1 MKTRGQGVSYMAWD
15 AQIGR
20 MRLVKP
26 IPPKLLK
33 VTIKKPTTKTPPI
46 TTLRELAFRP
56 LWQSAIENILVY
68 NEADGI
74 KHPFAIEQLP
84 FTQGVKTAL
93 NRIVHNFTQTRIQ
106 PEHMAFNAY
115 IYSAVR
121 NFTTFNILDN
131 TYVMLDGR
139 LPGDRQTPPSMNRQ
153 SFFKSFGAIKFDV
166 LSPRHSSRYSITLAS
181 GLFFVHTPEEI
192 RSEVCRTSINGV
204 LSLYQILLLFTI
216 QDVIEISNVK
226 DVYCN
231 YVGIRSNPSDLI
243 QRWTYIMHELTVP
256 S

>member
-84 FTQGVKTAL
+84 FTQEIKGAL
-93 NRIVHNFTQTRIQ
+93 NRIVQTFTQTPIQ
-106 PEHMAFNAY
+106 PTMSRAN
-115 IYSAVR
+115 IYSVVR
-121 NFTTFNILDN
+121 NFTTLNILDN
-131 TYVMLDGR
+131 TYVVRDNNYSR
-139 LPGDRQTPPSMNRQ
+139 I
-153 SFFKSFGAIKFDV
+153 FAIKGAITFEEVSDGQ
-166 LSPRHSSRYSITLAS
+166 LTLAS
-181 GLFFVHTPEEI
+181 GLFFVHSQEEI
-192 RSEVCRTSINGV
+192 RSKVCRSSINEAA
-204 LSLYQILLLFTI
+204 SLYQILLLYALQNI
-216 QDVIEISNVK
+216 IEFPNIK
-226 DVYCN
+226 QIYCD
-231 YVGIRSNPSDLI
+231 YVGIRAPALQIWMD
-243 QRWTYIMHELTVP
+243 IMQQLTLEPTLEPLEV
-256 S
+256 